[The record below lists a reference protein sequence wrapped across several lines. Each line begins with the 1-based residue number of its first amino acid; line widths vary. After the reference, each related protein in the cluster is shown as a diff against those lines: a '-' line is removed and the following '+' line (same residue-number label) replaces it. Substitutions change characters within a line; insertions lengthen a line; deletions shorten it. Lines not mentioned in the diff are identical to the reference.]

1 MTDLTSPTPRF
12 GVLGIWPE
20 GRKAMM
26 AVDAACADQAV
37 PDRLLEMVRLWCSVR
52 NGCGFCVAMHRDA
65 AIRSGVHPDTV
76 SRLSEGEMPGNI
88 AADERAGLALAG
100 ALTGAIDARVLAD
113 ATRDVAAHFP
123 PREAAVLIY
132 AIAAINAWNRIALAD
147 GLTA

>member
-1 MTDLTSPTPRF
+1 MTVVTSSEPRF
-12 GVLGIWPE
+12 GALEIWPQ
-20 GRKAMM
+20 GRNALL
-26 AVDAACADQAV
+26 ALDRACAHQTV

-65 AIRSGVHPDTV
+65 ALRSGVDPDTV
-76 SRLSEGEMPGNI
+76 SRLSKGEMPGNI
-88 AADERAGLALAG
+88 AANERAGLALAG

-123 PREAAVLIY
+123 PREATVLIY